1 MYTREQAIKA
11 YLENLPDND
20 LYNLVVEEANYTH
33 DGYLSAFD
41 WEPMEDN
48 LDTALSGYT
57 PTEIL
62 YKEACGDFDI
72 NAELFKFDA
81 CENLESAWPCTVVK
95 DIRDDLEGGEYSDI
109 LRYFNDAY
117 SCECGDYTLDSILQ
131 ADSDDKFDD
140 EFELI
145 DTEDDEENE

>member
-1 MYTREQAIKA
+1 MYTRFQAIKA
-11 YLENLPDND
+11 YLEDLSDDNLF
-20 LYNLVVEEANYTH
+20 NLIVTEANCTH
-33 DGYLSAFD
+33 DSYLSAFD

-72 NAELFKFDA
+72 SAELFKFNA
-81 CENLESAWPCTVVK
+81 YENLESAYHSTVVK
-95 DIRDDLEGGEYSDI
+95 DIRDDLDRGEYSDI
-109 LRYFNDAY
+109 LRYFDNAY
-117 SCECGDYTLDSILQ
+117 SCECGDDTLDSILQ

-140 EFELI
+140 DFELI
-145 DTEDDEENE
+145 DTEDNENA